1 VFIVLI
7 LLLALLAGLASAGV
21 LLGAIYVGWAWYA
34 GELVAVGW
42 LVGAGVALLW
52 SLLGRH
58 IVLLL
63 HRQGTDNPQRHG
75 SGERLPGVK
84 GSTVHVEIEG
94 PAGAPVLVFTHGWGF
109 DASAWY
115 SIRRRLRADFRLVLW
130 DLPGLGAS
138 TPFSD
143 GVFDIE
149 RFAENLH
156 RLIERVDGPVVLV
169 GHSIGGMTMLTFC
182 RRYPDLVGNK
192 VKGLILVDT
201 TFTTPLRTTVG
212 AGILPWLQKPV
223 AKALLHLNRLL
234 WPVVW
239 WMNWQSYLNGS
250 SHLVTRLM
258 SFSRD
263 VTRGELE
270 FAARFTA
277 TEHPAVVAK
286 GILATLDWDESA
298 TLQQISVPTTVLV
311 GKEDRIT
318 VPAASH
324 HMARTVHAGNLQEI
338 TLAGHSGIVEEGD
351 AYAAAI
357 ATGAKRA
364 NAATSP
370 DLSVAEDAV
379 HGGQVERTVPAYR

>member
-1 VFIVLI
+1 MFIVLV
-7 LLLALLAGLASAGV
+7 LLLALLAGLASVV
-21 LLGAIYVGWAWYA
+21 LMLGAIYVLWAWYM
-34 GELVAVGW
+34 GELVAVAW
-42 LVGAGVALLW
+42 AVGAAAALAW

-58 IVLLL
+58 IVLLF
-63 HRQGTDNPQRHG
+63 HRKGTNDPQRHG
-75 SGERLPGVK
+75 TGEYLAGVR
-84 GSTVHVEIEG
+84 GSTLHVETEG
-94 PAGAPVLVFTHGWGF
+94 PVGAPVLVLTHGWGF

-115 SIRRRLRADFRLVLW
+115 HVRRQLRTDFRLHLW

-138 TPFSD
+138 TSFSD
-143 GVFDIE
+143 GIYEIE

-156 RLIERVDGPVVLV
+156 LLTERADGPVVLV

-182 RRYPDLVGNK
+182 RRYPDLLGSK

-201 TFTTPLRTTVG
+201 TFTNPLRTSVG
-212 AGILPWLQKPV
+212 AHILSPLQKPV
-223 AKALLHLNRLL
+223 AKAILHLNRLL

-298 TLQQISVPTTVLV
+298 TLERISVPTTVIV
-311 GKEDRIT
+311 GKEDRMT
-318 VPAASH
+318 VPAASR
-324 HMARTVHAGNLQEI
+324 HMARTVPDGNLSEI
-338 TLAGHSGIVEEGD
+338 TPAGHSGIVEEGD

-357 ATGAKRA
+357 AAGAA
-364 NAATSP
+364 NAFKGARATRN
-370 DLSVAEDAV
+370 LRVV
-379 HGGQVERTVPAYR
+379 

>member
-1 VFIVLI
+1 
-7 LLLALLAGLASAGV
+7 
-21 LLGAIYVGWAWYA
+21 
-34 GELVAVGW
+34 
-42 LVGAGVALLW
+42 
-52 SLLGRH
+52 
-58 IVLLL
+58 
-63 HRQGTDNPQRHG
+63 
-75 SGERLPGVK
+75 
-84 GSTVHVEIEG
+84 
-94 PAGAPVLVFTHGWGF
+94 
-109 DASAWY
+109 
-115 SIRRRLRADFRLVLW
+115 
-130 DLPGLGAS
+130 
-138 TPFSD
+138 
-143 GVFDIE
+143 
-149 RFAENLH
+149 
-156 RLIERVDGPVVLV
+156 
-169 GHSIGGMTMLTFC
+169 
-182 RRYPDLVGNK
+182 
-192 VKGLILVDT
+192 
-201 TFTTPLRTTVG
+201 
-212 AGILPWLQKPV
+212 V

-324 HMARTVHAGNLQEI
+324 HMARTAHAGNLQEI